1 MHKQQPGQGD
11 NSQGV
16 AVPAF
21 TGRWRND
28 KAPED
33 ATTVEEVVSIFRTA
47 RRPPSSA

>member
-1 MHKQQPGQGD
+1 MQKQQPGQGD

-21 TGRWRND
+21 TGRWPND

-33 ATTVEEVVSIFRTA
+33 ATVEEVA
-47 RRPPSSA
+47 